1 MKIYIFAD
9 LEGISG
15 VSGSSFVTADG
26 ARYATGCKYLTRDVN
41 ICAKACLEAGADE
54 VIVRDGH
61 GGGNSIIWENLIPGV
76 KLMQGASPRVR
87 FAGLEGCDAV
97 ILLGYHAMAG
107 TPQALM
113 EHSYSSKHIQN
124 IWFNGEKIG
133 EFGIDT
139 MIAGEHGLPV
149 IMTSGCDKL
158 CKEAK
163 EFSPEVVTCQ
173 VKESTA
179 QQGCIMLSPADSEK
193 LLREKTLEA
202 IAAFKAGKIKPL
214 TAENVTFRFEFM
226 ERMEPQ
232 AADLVAPRTVEV
244 TDGSVEKAF
253 HRMW

>member
-107 TPQALM
+107 TPQAVM
-113 EHSYSSKHIQN
+113 EHSYSSKNIQN
-124 IWFNGEKIG
+124 IWVNGEKIG

-179 QQGCIMLSPADSEK
+179 ASCSLRLIPKSSCVKRHWKPSQLSKPEKSNLSP
-193 LLREKTLEA
+193 LKTLLSA
-202 IAAFKAGKIKPL
+202 LSSWNAWSRRLPIWSPRVPL
-214 TAENVTFRFEFM
+214 
-226 ERMEPQ
+226 
-232 AADLVAPRTVEV
+232 
-244 TDGSVEKAF
+244 K
-253 HRMW
+253 

>member
-1 MKIYIFAD
+1 MTD
-9 LEGISG
+9 LEGAWG
-15 VSGSSFVTADG
+15 VDKKSMVSTDSPDYPTAVSNLLSDINAAIDG
-26 ARYATGCKYLTRDVN
+26 AFLGGAT
-41 ICAKACLEAGADE
+41 E
-54 VIVRDGH
+54 VWVRDGH

-107 TPQALM
+107 TPQAVM

-163 EFSPEVVTCQ
+163 DFSPEVVTCQ

-214 TAENVTFRFEFM
+214 TAENVTFRVEFM

-253 HRMW
+253 YRMW